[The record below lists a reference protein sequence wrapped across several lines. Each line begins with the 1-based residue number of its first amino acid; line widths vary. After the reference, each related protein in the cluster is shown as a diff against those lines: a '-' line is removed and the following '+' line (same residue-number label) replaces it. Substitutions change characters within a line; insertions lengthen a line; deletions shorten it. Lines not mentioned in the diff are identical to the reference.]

1 MSDNKTESIVI
12 NAQKLQVGD
21 VITGIVM
28 PAGIPHPYGDSRP
41 ITFVDGKGGWAHAHG
56 LDPVTNNWS
65 NVLINRR
72 TTTDPRIL
80 HDFGDGTVAVKTID
94 VGPRQPRSGNNSTIA
109 SLIERENDRPFSTY
123 RRGPGVYDTI
133 GKGGEYPCRVRQSEL
148 PPLPGQQGMVPAAQP
163 VILPCVGPSVDDLRK
178 ASPLFASLREQVTE
192 GLTKAKR
199 DEASAAW
206 SVALRKLQEKSKQE
220 AREKGRTQVVVD
232 YDYDLM
238 MVKVD

>member
-1 MSDNKTESIVI
+1 MSVNKTESVTID
-12 NAQKLQVGD
+12 AKKLQVGD
-21 VITGIVM
+21 VIAGIVM
-28 PAGIPHPYGDSRP
+28 YNSILHPYKDSRP
-41 ITFVDGKGGWAHAHG
+41 ITFVDGKGGWAHGPG
-56 LDPVTNNWS
+56 LDRATNSWNK
-65 NVLINRR
+65 VLINRR

-80 HDFGDGTVAVKTID
+80 HDFGDGTVAVKTKD
-94 VGPRQPRSGNNSTIA
+94 VGPRQPRSGNTDTIA
-109 SLIERENDRPFSTY
+109 SLIEQENDRPFSTY

-133 GKGGEYPCRVRQSEL
+133 GKGGEYLCRVRQSEL

-178 ASPLFASLREQVTE
+178 AAPLFASLREQVTE

-199 DEASAAW
+199 DEASEAW
-206 SVALRKLQEKSKQE
+206 SVALRKLQEKTKQE
-220 AREKGRTQVVVD
+220 AREKDRAQVVVD